1 MSTAIVETGPRF
13 RAVPKGEGHASAT
26 FADLAPHHYIV
37 LRTFRRNGEAVDTPV
52 WFAIGASRLYVFT
65 GKNSGKVKRIRNWP
79 MVQVAPSTSIGHLH
93 GPYRDVVA
101 RILPADQRS
110 IAQQLLRARYGWM
123 IRGFERWWA
132 WRGKD
137 HVYLE
142 LAPVNDLTP
151 EPAVP

>member
-1 MSTAIVETGPRF
+1 MSTTIVETGSQF
-13 RAVPKGEGHASAT
+13 GAVPKGEGHAIAT

-65 GKNSGKVKRIRNWP
+65 GKNSGKVKRIRNRP
-79 MVQVAPSTSIGHLH
+79 MVQVAPSTAIGLLR
-93 GPYRDVVA
+93 GPCREVVA
-101 RILPADQRS
+101 RILPADERS
-110 IAQQLLRARYGWM
+110 VAQQLLRARYGWM
-123 IRGFERWWA
+123 IRAFERWWA

-142 LAPVNDLTP
+142 LAPMNDLTP